1 MPGEARAW
9 SVQRR
14 WFTSAASTLRL
25 DESADLLG
33 RGEDDVGA
41 VAHHPGAYEC
51 RRSLLGTVA
60 AAVGLEPKI
69 ALPKSVLL
77 PVGGGHAI
85 RVAAIAD
92 GLNTIL
98 GVERL
103 EIGIA
108 AAHLPALLSC
118 LSGQCSPRLC

>member
-14 WFTSAASTLRL
+14 WFTSAASTIRL
-25 DESADLLG
+25 DQSADLLG

-41 VAHHPGAYEC
+41 VAHHPGADE
-51 RRSLLGTVA
+51 RWRSLLGTVP

-69 ALPKSVLL
+69 ALPKSVHL

-85 RVAAIAD
+85 RIAAIAD

-98 GVERL
+98 GTERL
-103 EIGIA
+103 KYRIA
-108 AAHLPALLSC
+108 AGHLPALLS
-118 LSGQCSPRLC
+118 